1 MNETKLYC
9 NECGKELRV
18 GEQTDIEEC
27 IEYIDRRGGI
37 VCEECD
43 KIMSGFQNVMILPR
57 ADQKN
62 SYGGIKNERNTIH

>member
-27 IEYIDRRGGI
+27 IEYRDRRGGI

-57 ADQKN
+57 ADE
-62 SYGGIKNERNTIH
+62 GL